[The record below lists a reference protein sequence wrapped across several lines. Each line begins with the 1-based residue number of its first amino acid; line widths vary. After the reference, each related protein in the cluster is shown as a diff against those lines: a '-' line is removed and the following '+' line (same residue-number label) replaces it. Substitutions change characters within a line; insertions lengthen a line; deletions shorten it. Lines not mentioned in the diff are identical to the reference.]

1 MKKHRI
7 ISFLLAGILM
17 FGAVAP
23 TNVLAAEA
31 PAAPPTEI
39 TAETEELQNAID
51 ALPSLEEYD
60 YLPLEDKEAVDGSV
74 DDMLDV
80 YYGALSDEE
89 RNQVDAPELFALDL
103 YADSYAYYET
113 EEEYEGQLTLEDV
126 ETENVSDGELIKL
139 QDAINT
145 LPELSEVT
153 DVSQVQADDLNNR
166 TADVNGEERIAT
178 SDAGTELYYTPGE
191 MDDLFLE
198 VSDLADT
205 YYSLDESQ
213 AKVVDEVNL
222 TSLVAFMSTGV
233 SSYARVGIGQIQS
246 YGTYRYSGGLTSSSP
261 RFGYYTV
268 ATNATGGA
276 TNVAFCADSQ
286 ASTPGGAGTTLVSEW
301 EITNQ
306 DIKVILYYGYGGPGE
321 CVSHDMN
328 GYAETHFAID
338 WALDRASSNRQL
350 ASAAY
355 AKLYT
360 NQADKSVADS
370 ITAYAGSSG
379 VSGTQNLIYYKYT
392 PKPKYGY
399 LNLAKRG
406 ATTHE
411 VLIGATYHVYSDASC
426 TSYANDIYGNHTLR
440 VNSTNAPY
448 SNTLTYAP
456 GTYYVRES
464 SELPAGTRQD
474 PTVYTVTIHA
484 DQSSWVSPYGW
495 NEDIE
500 YGSAQI
506 RKTDSTDPSKTVPG
520 AVYRIYTDAAC
531 SIRAKSDLGQDIEL
545 VTTAT
550 SSNTVTVAPGTYY
563 IKEFKEAP
571 GYRLSDTVYPITVTR
586 GSTGLV
592 NVTDPPN
599 TGYLKLKKESMNPD
613 ITEKNSA
620 YSLAG
625 ATYGVYGSRADAQ
638 KDANRMAV
646 LTTDENGNTE
656 TLELKSG
663 VSGITY
669 YVKELTPSPGFL
681 LCDGRDGSDN
691 GIHAVTVTTDHTSVV
706 SCEEPLATADFP
718 LELQK
723 YDGDTGLAKPQ
734 GTASLEGAIFAVE
747 YWNNNNGNT
756 SGTPD
761 AVWYYRTDENGHFS
775 IRNMDDFVPEYTFEA
790 NQSQT
795 EYAGE
800 TVISSPLNHDPEGN
814 LYFYMGT
821 YRVKEISP
829 PELYQLNG
837 TIRMSYEDASA
848 EAQVTE
854 GCALVIDYDDEK
866 YEANYKRAGNV
877 IQAENLSIHAYD
889 YVHLSML
896 TVTKYGNSHQPL
908 AGVAYKLV
916 RAADGEELEIQT
928 TGSDGK
934 ATFEGL
940 IPGDYVLT
948 EIQTADGYNLLKENI
963 SVTVPCRMTEEEIAE
978 TGADITKA
986 YFDEA
991 SQTFCFEA
999 VNYDITDSVHF
1010 DMPLTGGNQTVLY
1023 LLLAVSFVFLTAGGY
1038 LFFRKK
1044 VE

>member
-1 MKKHRI
+1 MKKQKHRI

-17 FGAVAP
+17 FGAVSP
-23 TNVLAAEA
+23 INVLAAEA
-31 PAAPPTEI
+31 PAVSPTEMA
-39 TAETEELQNAID
+39 TEAGEELQRAVD
-51 ALPSLEEYD
+51 ELPTLLEYD
-60 YLPLEDKEAVDGSV
+60 YLTLEEKEAVDGSV
-74 DDMLDV
+74 DEMLKV
-80 YYGALSDEE
+80 YYDSLSDEE
-89 RNQVDAPELFALDL
+89 REQVDAPELFALDL

-126 ETENVSDGELIKL
+126 ETENVSGSELEQL
-139 QDAINT
+139 QESIDA

-153 DVSQVQADDLNNR
+153 DVSEVQSD
-166 TADVNGEERIAT
+166 GEPEKEISAT
-178 SDAGTELYYTPGE
+178 DQDTELYYTREE
-191 MDDLFLE
+191 MDALFLE

-205 YYSLDESQ
+205 YYCLDENQ
-213 AKVVDEVNL
+213 AKAVDEVNL
-222 TSLVAFMSTGV
+222 TSLVAFLSTGV
-233 SSYARVGIGQIQS
+233 SSYARAGVGQIQS
-246 YGTYRYSGGLTSSSP
+246 YGTYRYSGGLTGSSP

-268 ATNATGGA
+268 ATNATGWA

-301 EITNQ
+301 EITNP
-306 DIKVILYYGYGGPGE
+306 DVKVILYYGYGGPGE

-370 ITAYAGSSG
+370 ITAYAASSG

-406 ATTHE
+406 ATTHD
-411 VLIGATYHVYSDASC
+411 VLIGATYHVYADPFC
-426 TSYANDIYGNHTLR
+426 TSYANDLYGNHTLR
-440 VNSTNAPY
+440 VNSTDAPY

-464 SELPAGTRQD
+464 NELPAGTRQD
-474 PTVYTVTIHA
+474 PTVYTVTIQA
-484 DQSSWVSPYGW
+484 DQYSWVSPFGW

-506 RKTDSTDPSKTVPG
+506 RKTDATDPSRTVPG
-520 AVYRIYTDAAC
+520 SVYRIYTDPGC
-531 SIRAKSDLGQDIEL
+531 TVRAKSDQGQDIEL

-550 SSNTVTVAPGTYY
+550 NSNTVTVAPGTYF
-563 IKEFKEAP
+563 IKEFQAAP
-571 GYRLSDTVYPITVTR
+571 GYRLSDTVYPITVGR

-592 NVTDPPN
+592 NVSDSPN
-599 TGYLKLKKESMNPD
+599 TGYLKLKKESAEPE
-613 ITEKNSA
+613 ISEKNSA

-625 ATYGVYGSRADAQ
+625 ATYGVYGSKADAQ
-638 KDANRMAV
+638 NDANRMAV
-646 LTTDENGNTE
+646 LTTNAQGETE

-663 VSGITY
+663 ANGMTY
-669 YVKELTPSPGFL
+669 YMKELTPSPGFL
-681 LCDGRDGSDN
+681 KCDGRDGSDH
-691 GIHAVTVTTDHTSVV
+691 GIHTVTVTTDQTSVV
-706 SCEEPLATADFP
+706 SCKEPLATADFP
-718 LELQK
+718 LQLQK
-723 YDGDTGLAKPQ
+723 YDGDTGLARPQ

-756 SGTPD
+756 SGDPD
-761 AVWYYRTDENGHFS
+761 AVWYYRTDEDGHFS
-775 IRNMDDFVPEYTFEA
+775 IRNMDDFVPEYTFEEK
-790 NQSQT
+790 QSQT
-795 EYAGE
+795 EYAGK
-800 TVISSPLNHDPEGN
+800 TVVSSPLNKDSEGN

-837 TIRMSYEDASA
+837 TIRMSYEDASLA
-848 EAQVTE
+848 ASVTE
-854 GCALVIDYDDEK
+854 GCVLVIDYDEDRYGTE
-866 YEANYKRAGNV
+866 YKRAGRE
-877 IQAENLSIHAYD
+877 IAAENLSVNAYD
-889 YVHLSML
+889 YVHLSMV
-896 TVTKYGNSHQPL
+896 TITKYGNGHRPL
-908 AGVAYKLV
+908 AGVSYRLV
-916 RAADGEELEIQT
+916 RAADGEEMGVLT

-934 ATFEGL
+934 ATFEKL

-948 EIQTADGYNLLKENI
+948 EIKTADGYNLLQENI
-963 SVTVPCRMTEEEIAE
+963 TVTVPCQMTQEEAAE
-978 TGADITKA
+978 TGADLSKA

-999 VNYDITDSVHF
+999 VNYDVTDSVSF
-1010 DMPLTGGNQTVLY
+1010 DMPLTGGSQHALY
-1023 LLLAVSFVFLTAGGY
+1023 LLLIVSFMMTAAGIS

-1044 VE
+1044 VG